1 MRSRIGSAQSGFS
14 MVELMVAM
22 VVTMMVSGAIYGL
35 LAGGQTAFRRE
46 PELSDRQQNIR
57 SAMDMIMRDIVN
69 AGAGMPTFV
78 QSFTQNLDACTG
90 CPDGGAPMGPD
101 GQRTDELEIIT
112 NPGLM
117 ESEPVCYAPGIAN
130 SSQVRLTRGTSSIPL
145 NTSAIIIMEDG
156 TWTVR
161 EIVNTTGPN
170 GGGGD
175 CTAGD
180 PHVEL
185 NVNQG
190 AGDTSGM
197 NTPAG
202 VCKPSATGLGNAG
215 CPGCSCTVVQITF
228 GEVVRYRIRN
238 DAAGVPVL
246 QRFTTGAAAAGFQP
260 VATGI
265 EELQVQ
271 YLTQQ
276 NGSLVP
282 PVYLDGAPAIVNNT
296 HNSLI
301 TEVRVTLS
309 ARSEAGNL
317 QGQTTAV
324 SAKNALRGRL
334 VSAGAPRT
342 ALISLTQAA
351 GAPLWR

>member
-69 AGAGMPTFV
+69 AGAGMPPFV
-78 QSFTQNLDACTG
+78 QSFTQNLDACAG

-101 GQRTDELEIIT
+101 GQRTDELEILT

-117 ESEPVCYAPGIAN
+117 ESEPVCNAPGQAN
-130 SSQVRLTRGTSSIPL
+130 SIQIKLTRGTSSIPL
-145 NTSAIIIMEDG
+145 NMSALIIMEDG

-161 EIVNTTGPN
+161 EIVDTNASN
-170 GGGGD
+170 GGDGA

-180 PHVEL
+180 LHVGL

-190 AGDTSGM
+190 AGDSSGM
-197 NTPAG
+197 NTPGG
-202 VCKPSATGLGNAG
+202 VCQPSANGLGNAG
-215 CPGCSCTVVQITF
+215 TGSCTVVQITF

-238 DAAGVPVL
+238 DANGVPVL
-246 QRFTTGAAAAGFQP
+246 QRFTTGNAAAGFQP
-260 VATGI
+260 VANGI

-282 PVYLDGAPAIVNNT
+282 PVYLDGAPAVVNTNYA
-296 HNSLI
+296 SLL

-317 QGQTTAV
+317 QGQTTAI
-324 SAKNALRGRL
+324 SARNAVRGRL

-342 ALISLTQAA
+342 ALVSLTQAT